1 MATLRRDQIVLSML
15 KAEGSG
21 FNAAAT
27 TLTVTKTATM
37 SQGTLLKADGTE
49 ATATELAEVT
59 YDIGFVLVDAKI
71 DKTVVGEELVATAI
85 DRLDFCIFRGALLKL
100 GNVALSAGELDLLVA
115 GSNTKVQ

>member
-1 MATLRRDQIVLSML
+1 MATLCRDQIVLSML
-15 KAEGSG
+15 KSEGSG

-49 ATATELAEVT
+49 ATATELVKAT
-59 YDIGFVLVDAKI
+59 YDIGFVLVDDKI
-71 DKTVVGEELVATAI
+71 DETEVGEQLVATTI

-100 GNVALSAGELDLLVA
+100 GATALSAAQLTLLVA
-115 GSNTKVQ
+115 GSKTKIQ